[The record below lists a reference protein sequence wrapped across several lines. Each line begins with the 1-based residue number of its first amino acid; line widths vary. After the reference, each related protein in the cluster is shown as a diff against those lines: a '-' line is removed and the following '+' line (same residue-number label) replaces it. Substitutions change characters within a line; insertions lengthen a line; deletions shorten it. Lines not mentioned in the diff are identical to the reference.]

1 MFANI
6 LKSIVVCIVCI
17 SNLAL
22 DIELHKQVQMWAH
35 LEKFFFSF
43 GPCGFKIHVIENINH
58 LANWPNPFTDDI
70 PYS

>member
-35 LEKFFFSF
+35 LETFFFLLRAVWF
-43 GPCGFKIHVIENINH
+43 Q
-58 LANWPNPFTDDI
+58 NPRD
-70 PYS
+70 